1 MRIVGVGGV
10 LTNAAGQVLLVRTAK
25 AGWELPGG
33 RVESGEDLVRALHRE
48 VREEAGC
55 EITLGHICGVYAHT
69 AQDLL
74 LLIFRGTSSTPDPRP
89 SPGEDKVLEARW
101 FSPSDALRSVTH
113 PREHDALADALADAS
128 QVVYRAYDLS

>member
-10 LTNAAGQVLLVRTAK
+10 LTNGAGQVLLVRTPT

-33 RVESGEDLVRALHRE
+33 RVESGEDLIRALERE

-55 EITLGHICGVYAHT
+55 DVTPDRLVGAYAHV

-74 LLIFRGTSSTPDPRP
+74 ILIIRGTSTTDVPRP
-89 SPGEDKVLEARW
+89 SVSEDKVLEARW
-101 FSPSDALRSVTH
+101 FSPEDALRNVTH
-113 PREHDALADALADAS
+113 EREHQALADALSGAAA
-128 QVVYRAYDLS
+128 VVYRAYDLT